1 MKAEK
6 MREWTAEELASKVRE
21 FSDQLFRL
29 KFQLTSGQTESLAKI
44 RVLRKD
50 IARAKT
56 LQRELERQGESSS
69 RNAGEGQKM

>member
-6 MREWTAEELASKVRE
+6 MREWTAEELAVKVQE
-21 FSDQLFRL
+21 FSDQLLRL

-56 LQRELERQGESSS
+56 VQREAERQS
-69 RNAGEGQKM
+69 

>member
-1 MKAEK
+1 VLLDCESGANLKKAEK
-6 MREWTAEELASKVRE
+6 MREWTAEELGVKVQE
-21 FSDQLFRL
+21 FSDQLLRL

-56 LQRELERQGESSS
+56 VQREAERQS
-69 RNAGEGQKM
+69 